1 VSEHAA
7 ETGVRRYRVS
17 HRTTYR
23 YASPMSDGYT
33 VAHLLPRETPRQRV
47 AHAAVE
53 VTPEPNERDEHVDAF
68 GNRITQFGVHH
79 PHDELVVEAVS
90 TVDVDDPTP
99 VAPTES
105 WNDVVARV
113 EALRGD
119 AAIDVGPFR
128 ARTRFVDV
136 NRIGAEL
143 AAIAYDSFTPGRV
156 IADAAQDLCHR
167 IFEDFTYDST
177 ATDVSTPLADV
188 LVSRRGVCQDFA
200 HLAAGCLR
208 SIGLAARYV
217 SGYIETT
224 PPPGRPRLVG
234 AAASHAWCSIWTPSA
249 GWIDFDPTND
259 HFPTRR
265 HVTVAWGRDY
275 ADVTPVR
282 GVVIGPSRA
291 QTLDVSVDVEHV
303 SSAPTV

>member
-1 VSEHAA
+1 VSE
-7 ETGVRRYRVS
+7 RQYRVV

-23 YASPMSDGYT
+23 YELPMTDGYT
-33 VAHLLPRETPRQRV
+33 VAHLLPRDTPRQRV
-47 AHAAVE
+47 AESVVN
-53 VTPEPNERDEHVDAF
+53 VTPEPSERDEHVDAF
-68 GNRITQFGVHH
+68 GNRVTQFGVHH

-90 TVDVDDPTP
+90 TVGVDDPMP
-99 VAPTES
+99 IDDVES
-105 WNDVVARV
+105 WNDVAARV
-113 EALRGD
+113 DLLRADEA
-119 AAIDVGPFR
+119 IEVGPFR

-136 NRIGAEL
+136 DRVGADL
-143 AAIAYDSFTPGRV
+143 AAIAYRSFTPGRG
-156 IADAAQDLCHR
+156 IAEAANDLCHQ
-167 IFEDFTYDST
+167 IYTGFTYDST
-177 ATDVSTPLADV
+177 ATDVSSPLADV
-188 LVSRRGVCQDFA
+188 LTSRRGVCQDFA

-208 SIGLAARYV
+208 AIGLAARYV

-224 PPPGRPRLVG
+224 PPPGRDRLVG
-234 AAASHAWCSIWTPSA
+234 ADASHAWCSIWTPSA

-291 QTLDVSVDVEHV
+291 QTLDVAVDVALV
-303 SSAPTV
+303 

>member
-1 VSEHAA
+1 VIN
-7 ETGVRRYRVS
+7 TNVRRYRVV

-23 YASPMSDGYT
+23 YASPMTDGYT
-33 VAHLLPRETPRQRV
+33 VAHLLPRDTLRQRV
-47 AHAAVE
+47 AESVVG
-53 VTPEPNERDEHVDAF
+53 VTPEPTERDEHVDVF
-68 GNRITQFGVHH
+68 GNRVTQFGVHH
-79 PHDELVVEAVS
+79 PHDELIVEAVS
-90 TVDVDDPTP
+90 IVDVDDPMPIDTG
-99 VAPTES
+99 ES

-113 EALRGD
+113 DALRGD
-119 AAIDVGPFR
+119 DVLEIGPFR
-128 ARTRFVDV
+128 ARTRFVDLDLV
-136 NRIGAEL
+136 GADL
-143 AAIAYDSFTPGRV
+143 AAIAYRSFTPGRT
-156 IADAAQDLCHR
+156 IAEAAHDLCHR
-167 IFEDFTYDST
+167 IFAEFTYDST
-177 ATDVSTPLADV
+177 ATDVSSPLADV
-188 LVSRRGVCQDFA
+188 LASRRGVCQDFA

-224 PPPGRPRLVG
+224 PPTGGDRVVG
-234 AAASHAWCSIWTPSA
+234 AGASHAWCSIWTPSA

-291 QTLDVSVDVEHV
+291 QTLAVAVDMVLV
-303 SSAPTV
+303 

>member
-1 VSEHAA
+1 VSERS
-7 ETGVRRYRVS
+7 ERTLDTYVRRYRVV

-23 YASPMSDGYT
+23 YESPMTDGYT
-33 VAHLLPRETPRQRV
+33 VAHLLPRESFRQRV
-47 AHAAVE
+47 AESVVD
-53 VTPEPNERDEHVDAF
+53 VTPEPSERDEHVDVF
-68 GNRITQFGVHH
+68 GNRVTQFGVHH

-90 TVDVDDPTP
+90 IVDVDDPMPIDTG
-99 VAPTES
+99 ES
-105 WNDVVARV
+105 WNDVVTRV
-113 EALRGD
+113 DALRGD
-119 AAIDVGPFR
+119 DALDIGPFR

-136 NRIGAEL
+136 DRVGADL
-143 AAIAYDSFTPGRV
+143 AAIAYGSFTPGRA
-156 IADAAQDLCHR
+156 ITEAAHDLCHR
-167 IFEDFTYDST
+167 IFTEFTYDPT
-177 ATDVSTPLADV
+177 ATDVSSPLADV
-188 LVSRRGVCQDFA
+188 LASRRGVCQDFA

-224 PPPGRPRLVG
+224 PPAGGERVVG
-234 AAASHAWCSIWTPSA
+234 ADASHAWCSIWTPSA

-291 QTLDVSVDVEHV
+291 QTLDVAVDV
-303 SSAPTV
+303 ALM